1 MSNESLEFTEMHW
14 LMDVLQ
20 NIDVGLVIFDRE
32 YKIQLWNGFMEN
44 HSGLRPDEV
53 HDKALFESFPDI
65 PEAWFR
71 QKAEPVFE
79 LKTRTFTIWE
89 QRPYVFKFKN
99 YRPITGRAPHMFQ
112 NSSIIPLE
120 SIDGS
125 VKHICLI
132 IYDVTDVA
140 MNREDLSAANNNLNH
155 LSRTDGLTE
164 LLSHNSWQE
173 EFSREYKRVM
183 RSKHASTVV
192 LFEIDDFDKINSQH
206 SHQAGDDVLRS
217 VASLLKQTVRETDIS
232 GRLTNNQFGIILVD
246 TDAKSAINL
255 AERLRKQIMN
265 IVINSDQ
272 AEIQFTISLGVA
284 EIHPEFAEEPQ
295 WSSAAEKALR
305 HAQKNGMNKTTLYQT
320 KPA

>member
-20 NIDVGLVIFDRE
+20 NIDVGLVILDRE

-140 MNREDLSAANNNLNH
+140 MNREDLSKANNNLDH
-155 LSRTDGLTE
+155 LTKTDSLTE
-164 LLSHNSWQE
+164 LLSSSFWQE
-173 EFSREYKRVM
+173 EFSREYKRSM
-183 RSKHASTVV
+183 RSKQASTLV
-192 LFEIDDFDKINSQH
+192 LFEIDNFDKINNQH
-206 SHQAGDDVLRS
+206 SHQAGDDALRA
-217 VASLLKQTVRETDIS
+217 VALLLKQTVRETDIS
-232 GRLTNNQFGIILVD
+232 GRLAGNQFAILLVD

-255 AERLRKQIMN
+255 AERLRKEAADTA
-265 IVINSDQ
+265 INFEQ
-272 AEIQFTISLGVA
+272 AEIKFTISSGVA
-284 EIHPEFAEEPQ
+284 AIRPDFIDEFQ
-295 WSSAAEKALR
+295 WQSATEKALR
-305 HAQKNGMNKTTLYQT
+305 HAQQSGMNKTTVYQT